1 MRFNIAEERERIYKE
16 GAEGMEFTA
25 RTARKE

>member
-25 RTARKE
+25 RKE